1 MRRAPVQAPSG
12 ERPAPPTATRHPQ
25 GICWSFY
32 QFLSGHANIGSYLH
46 RMELVDDDTCW
57 WCDTGER
64 QTRFHLVASCP
75 AWRGQAR
82 VLWKRVA
89 KLCEWNGPRAPEVRL
104 LFDDVPAAPAVLSFL
119 RDTRI
124 GRIVPQALRRRRDG
138 EEGREVDRE
147 GEEGGPGPP

>member
-25 GICWSFY
+25 GIGWSFY

-75 AWRGQAR
+75 SWRGQAR